1 MATVETLASEAA
13 VEALRDGANA
23 VDAAVVAASVLG
35 VTEPFSC
42 GIGGGGFMV
51 IRTSDG
57 SVTTIDHRETAP
69 AAMRPNSFL
78 ENGTPLPFN
87 DARYSGRSAGVP
99 GTVRGWDEALSRY
112 GTMSLAE
119 ALQPESRSP
128 ATVSSSTRPSSA
140 RRSRTS
146 TSSTTFPRLARSTS
160 IPTARRATW
169 DRPPEPRPGA
179 GVRADRPSGRQ
190 GFYRGAIA
198 DAMVE
203 AVRHPPV
210 APDAN
215 HIWRAGVM
223 TMRDVKAYTAPEREP
238 TRVGYRG
245 STSTAWARR
254 RAAARLTV
262 RR

>member
-69 AAMRPNSFL
+69 AAMRPNSF
-78 ENGTPLPFN
+78 ENGTPLLFN

-119 ALQPESRSP
+119 ALQPRNRG
-128 ATVSSSTRPSSA
+128 ARDGFVIDRPSSA

-169 DRPPEPRPGA
+169 GPSCGTPAWR
-179 GVRADRPSGRQ
+179 VRADRPSGRQ

-215 HIWRAGVM
+215 HVWRQ
-223 TMRDVKAYTAPEREP
+223 E
-238 TRVGYRG
+238 
-245 STSTAWARR
+245 
-254 RAAARLTV
+254 
-262 RR
+262 